1 LRRLLSISILLFL
14 TQHICSQE
22 TIFEETTTIYA
33 NETSGGIGMHTNG
46 FVGTFRYGKYLT
58 GFSKRIYEVEI
69 GNIKH
74 PKEIKSINPF
84 ENDVRGYVFG
94 KLNYFYFLRPSIG
107 HHKVFIP
114 KQSIRGVSVTY
125 VLHGGFSF
133 GFAKPVYL
141 NIQEDEAGT
150 NNTIIVS
157 RRYDP
162 DKHDQGDIYG
172 RASFLNGMDEL
183 RLYPGIF
190 GKFGFHFDYGQ
201 RREALRSIEVGIKTD
216 IYLEEIPLMAFT
228 DNQPYFV
235 NFYLEFFFGE
245 RKVE

>member
-1 LRRLLSISILLFL
+1 MKKLISILITILCW
-14 TQHICSQE
+14 QVASAQE

-33 NETSGGIGMHTNG
+33 NETSGGIGLHTNG
-46 FVGTFRYGKYLT
+46 FVGTFRYGKYLD
-58 GFSKRIYEVEI
+58 GFSKRIFELEI

-74 PKEIKSINPF
+74 PKEIRSINPF

-94 KLNYFYFLRPSIG
+94 KLNYFYFLRPSVG
-107 HHKVFIP
+107 FHKVFIP

-125 VLHGGFSF
+125 VAHGGFSF

-162 DKHDQGDIYG
+162 DIHEQGDIWG
-172 RASFLNGMDEL
+172 RASFLNGVDEI
-183 RLYPGIF
+183 RLYPGLF
-190 GKFGFHFDYGQ
+190 GKFGLHFDYGQ
-201 RREALRSIEVGIKTD
+201 RRDALRSVELGLKVD
-216 IYLEEIPLMAFT
+216 AFLEDIPLMAFT
-228 DNQPYFV
+228 DNQPYFL
-235 NFYLEFFFGE
+235 NIYLEFFFGE
-245 RKVE
+245 RQVD

>member
-1 LRRLLSISILLFL
+1 MKKLAVILFFL
-14 TQHICSQE
+14 CSVTIVRGQE

-46 FVGTFRYGKYLT
+46 FMGTFRYGKYLT
-58 GFSKRIYEVEI
+58 GFTKRIYEIEI

-94 KLNYFYFLRPSIG
+94 KLNYFYFVRPSIG
-107 HHKVFIP
+107 YHKVFIP
-114 KQSIRGVSVTY
+114 KQSIRGVSITY
-125 VLHGGFSF
+125 VLHGGLSL
-133 GFAKPVYL
+133 GLAKPVYL

-150 NNTIIVS
+150 NNKIIVR

-162 DKHDQGDIYG
+162 EEHDQGDIYG
-172 RASFLNGMDEL
+172 RASFLNGMDEI
-183 RLYPGIF
+183 RLYPGLF

-216 IYLEEIPLMAFT
+216 IYAEQIPLMAFT
-228 DNQPYFV
+228 DNSSYFL
-235 NFYLEFFFGE
+235 NLYLEIFFGQ

>member
-1 LRRLLSISILLFL
+1 
-14 TQHICSQE
+14 
-22 TIFEETTTIYA
+22 
-33 NETSGGIGMHTNG
+33 MHTNG

>member
-1 LRRLLSISILLFL
+1 MKKLLFILLALF
-14 TQHICSQE
+14 IVKSNYAQE

-33 NETSGGIGMHTNG
+33 NETSGGIGLHTNG

-58 GFSKRIYEVEI
+58 GFSKRIFEVEI

-74 PKEIKSINPF
+74 PKEIRSINPF

-107 HHKVFIP
+107 FQNVFIP

-125 VLHGGFSF
+125 VAHGGLSF

-162 DKHDQGDIYG
+162 DVHDQGDIYG
-172 RASFLNGMDEL
+172 RASFLNGMDDI
-183 RLYPGIF
+183 RFYPGLF
-190 GKFGFHFDYGQ
+190 GKFGLHFDYGQ
-201 RREALRSIEVGIKTD
+201 RREALRAIEVGLKAD
-216 IYLEEIPLMAFT
+216 LYLEDIPLMAFT

-235 NFYLEFFFGE
+235 NIYLEFFFGE